1 MTREDDRELLKAA
14 HEAWDLEDWAVA
26 GGAGAPEPDGIGAGL
41 RHPGRWTCAH
51 QGGKALPASRVGD
64 HTASGSVGTYA

>member
-14 HEAWDLEDWAVA
+14 YEAWDLEDWA
-26 GGAGAPEPDGIGAGL
+26 PELDGIGAGL
-41 RHPGRWTCAH
+41 SRPGRWTCPH
-51 QGGKALPASRVGD
+51 QGGRALPASRVGD